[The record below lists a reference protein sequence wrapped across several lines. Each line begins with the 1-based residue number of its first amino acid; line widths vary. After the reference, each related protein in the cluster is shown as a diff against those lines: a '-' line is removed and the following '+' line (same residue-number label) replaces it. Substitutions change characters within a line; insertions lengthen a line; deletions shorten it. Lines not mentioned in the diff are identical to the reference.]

1 MAHTPSGASRSACLL
16 VLDLPRAAALRA
28 HPELSGRCF
37 AVTAGRG
44 PRAEIV
50 SVSDA
55 AARHGVRSGQSA
67 TQARSVCAGLEI
79 HLASPALEETARAAL
94 LDAALSCSPRAVLE
108 PRRASLFA
116 REAAASIDASGI
128 ASLFRSEAGFA
139 AALVARAAALGL
151 PARAA
156 IASSRSVARI
166 AARRIPGDDGET
178 CVLAPGS
185 EAEFL
190 EPLPIDVLD
199 PDDALAE
206 RLTRFGVH
214 TLGDLVRLPRSA
226 LVTRLGPAAQALV
239 TLACGRCALPPL
251 TAPMETRSAESIDLE
266 HPVTQLEP
274 LLFALQ
280 GLLSRL
286 LARLELR
293 HLACDALTLGLD
305 LAGGGRDA
313 RRIGLAAPTLEL
325 RVLMRGIAQS
335 LESSPPRAA
344 VERAQLETR
353 GQPLRRDQLALF
365 RPPGPAPSALAP
377 ALAELASLCGASRV
391 GSPAVADQHHPD
403 ALAVQA
409 FPRAASSPAA
419 SQGGAPRLALRM
431 LRPPAIAEVRVRA
444 GYPTWIRS
452 AIVRG
457 RVVRCA
463 GPWRTTGGW
472 WSQEGRFAFDHF
484 DVQTEDGSVARLRH
498 DHLARIWQIDGIY
511 D

>member
-1 MAHTPSGASRSACLL
+1 VP
-16 VLDLPRAAALRA
+16 DLPRAAALRA
-28 HPELSGRCF
+28 HPELAGRCF
-37 AVTAGRG
+37 AVASGRG

-55 AARHGVRSGQSA
+55 AARQGVRTGQSA
-67 TQARSVCAGLEI
+67 TQARSICAELEI
-79 HLASPALEETARAAL
+79 QLASPALEETARAAL
-94 LDAALSCSPRAVLE
+94 LDAALSGSPRAVLE
-108 PRRASLFA
+108 PRRSGPFA

-128 ASLFRSEAGFA
+128 AALHHSEAGFA

-156 IASSRSVARI
+156 VASSRSVARI
-166 AARRIPGDDGET
+166 AARNLRGDGGET
-178 CVLAPGS
+178 CVLTPGR

-214 TLGDLVRLPRSA
+214 TLGDLLRLPRSA

-239 TLACGRCALPPL
+239 DLARGRCTEPPL
-251 TAPMETRSAESIDLE
+251 PVPVETRCAESIDLE
-266 HPVTQLEP
+266 YPAEQLEP

-293 HLACDALTLGLD
+293 HLACDVLTLDLG

-353 GQPLRRDQLALF
+353 GQPLRRDQLDLF
-365 RPPGPAPSALAP
+365 RPPGPAPAALAP

-391 GSPAVADQHHPD
+391 GSPAVADHHHPD

-409 FPRAASSPAA
+409 FPRATSCAAA
-419 SQGGAPRLALRM
+419 SRGEVPQLALRR

-444 GYPTWIRS
+444 GYPIWIHS
-452 AIVRG
+452 AVVRG

-472 WSQEGRFAFDHF
+472 WSPEERFAFDHF

-498 DHLARIWQIDGIY
+498 DHLARLWQIDAIY